1 MIAAALQWHWAWPW
15 LLAAL
20 PLPWLAAR
28 WLAPAPSLLDSALRV
43 PFAGEVDALGSAG
56 AKSRQ
61 PRIGGLWWLVWALL
75 CVAAARPQELGA
87 PLQPPAQGRDL
98 LLAVDLS
105 GSMAAEDMQLGGRIV
120 DRLTAVK
127 AVLADFLERRV
138 GDRVGLLLF
147 GERAYA
153 VTPLTLDRNSVR
165 QQLLD
170 SVVGLAGQE
179 TAIGDAIALA
189 VKRLGDTAENAGN
202 QGERV
207 VILLTDG
214 VNNAG
219 AITPD
224 RATQLAQAAAV
235 RVHTIGFGGSGED
248 SFFGV
253 RMQRPAQID
262 EAALQRVA
270 ERTGG
275 RYFRARDTRELAGIY
290 AELDRIEPTAQPGDV
305 LQPRIERYAW
315 PLALA
320 LWLAALALALRWWPT
335 RRQAWT

>member
-1 MIAAALQWHWAWPW
+1 MIASVLNWHWAWPW

-28 WLAPAPSLLDSALRV
+28 WLPPAPSALESALRV
-43 PFAGEVDALGSAG
+43 PFAADVDALGSASGRHRRAHLG
-56 AKSRQ
+56 A
-61 PRIGGLWWLVWALL
+61 LWWLVWVLL
-75 CVAAARPQELGA
+75 CLAAARPQELGPA
-87 PLQPPAQGRDL
+87 LQPPAEGRDL

-105 GSMAAEDMQLGGRIV
+105 GSMAAEDMRLGGRTV

-127 AVLADFLERRV
+127 AVLADFLDRRV

-189 VKRLGDTAENAGN
+189 VKRLGDPAENAGN
-202 QGERV
+202 SAERV
-207 VILLTDG
+207 LILLTDG
-214 VNNAG
+214 VNTAG

-224 RATQLAQAAAV
+224 RATQLAESAGV
-235 RVHTIGFGGSGED
+235 RVHTIGFGGSGEQN
-248 SFFGV
+248 FFGIP
-253 RMQRPAQID
+253 MQRPAQID
-262 EAALQRVA
+262 EATLRRVA

-275 RYFRARDTRELAGIY
+275 RYFRARDTQELAGIY
-290 AELDRIEPTAQPGDV
+290 AELDRIEPTARAGDV
-305 LQPRIERYAW
+305 VQPRIERYVW

-320 LWLAALALALRWWPT
+320 LLLTALALVLRLWPG
-335 RRQAWT
+335 REQAWT

>member
-1 MIAAALQWHWAWPW
+1 VIAELLSLELAWPW
-15 LLAAL
+15 LLLAL
-20 PLPWLAAR
+20 PLPWLVAR
-28 WLAPAPSLLDSALRV
+28 WMPPAPSALDSALRV
-43 PFAGEVDALGSAG
+43 PFAAEVDALGRAG
-56 AKSRQ
+56 AKSR
-61 PRIGGLWWLVWALL
+61 RSRSSILWWLVWCLL
-75 CVAAARPQELGA
+75 CLAAARPQELGSVQ
-87 PLQPPAQGRDL
+87 QPPAEGRDL

-105 GSMAAEDMQLGGRIV
+105 GSMAAEDMRLGGRVV

-127 AVLADFLERRV
+127 AVLADFLDRRA

-165 QQLLD
+165 AQLLD

-189 VKRLGDTAENAGN
+189 VKRLGDPDESAGN
-202 QGERV
+202 SGERV

-214 VNNAG
+214 VNTAG

-224 RATQLAQAAAV
+224 RAAQLAQSESV
-235 RVHTIGFGGSGED
+235 RVHTIGFGGSGSEN
-248 SFFGV
+248 FFGI

-262 EAALQRVA
+262 EAALRGVA
-270 ERTGG
+270 DATGG
-275 RYFRARDTRELAGIY
+275 RYFRARDTAELAGIY
-290 AELDRIEPTAQPGDV
+290 AELDRIEPTARPGDAV
-305 LQPRIERYAW
+305 QPRIERYAW

-320 LWLAALALALRWWPT
+320 LLLAALAVAMQLWSGRT
-335 RRQAWT
+335 SAWT